1 MSEISDKLEYVAE
14 ITRKEVKQFTC
25 YDNYKE
31 QIDAITGEDNLDF
44 PFEKAEASEFVI
56 KITMPDGSH
65 LFLPIYTTDGQGF
78 RYDETRRYS
87 TMMHR
92 PLSQQEIDARES
104 EVKRAEEAKKKRE
117 EWEAE
122 QRAKNASSLEKA
134 KLLVKK
140 KISRD
145 RKIDGE

>member
-31 QIDAITGEDNLDF
+31 QIDAITGKDNLDF
-44 PFEKAEASEFVI
+44 PFEKAEASELVI

-65 LFLPIYTTDGQGF
+65 LFLPIYATDGQGF
-78 RYDETRRYS
+78 RYDEIRRYS
-87 TMMHR
+87 TMIHR

-104 EVKRAEEAKKKRE
+104 EVKRAEEAKKKR
-117 EWEAE
+117 
-122 QRAKNASSLEKA
+122 
-134 KLLVKK
+134 
-140 KISRD
+140 
-145 RKIDGE
+145 

>member
-31 QIDAITGEDNLDF
+31 QIDAFTGRDNLDF

-65 LFLPIYTTDGQGF
+65 LFLPIYATDGQGF
-78 RYDETRRYS
+78 RYDEIRRYS
-87 TMMHR
+87 TIHR

-122 QRAKNASSLEKA
+122 QRAKNAYSLEKA
-134 KLLVKK
+134 ELLVKK

-145 RKIDGE
+145 KKLDGE

>member
-1 MSEISDKLEYVAE
+1 MI
-14 ITRKEVKQFTC
+14 
-25 YDNYKE
+25 
-31 QIDAITGEDNLDF
+31 
-44 PFEKAEASEFVI
+44 
-56 KITMPDGSH
+56 
-65 LFLPIYTTDGQGF
+65 
-78 RYDETRRYS
+78 
-87 TMMHR
+87 HR